1 MIGYAIMTANIAIP
15 LGVDKTDR
23 LEVRAIIYARNI
35 PQPIILA
42 TRILLL
48 NWNFLWNLIYVAYR

>member
-1 MIGYAIMTANIAIP
+1 MTANIAIP

-42 TRILLL
+42 TRILC
-48 NWNFLWNLIYVAYR
+48 

>member
-1 MIGYAIMTANIAIP
+1 MTANIATP

-35 PQPIILA
+35 PQPIMLA
-42 TRILLL
+42 TRILLPKFE
-48 NWNFLWNLIYVAYR
+48 FLMEFNICGIQIIR